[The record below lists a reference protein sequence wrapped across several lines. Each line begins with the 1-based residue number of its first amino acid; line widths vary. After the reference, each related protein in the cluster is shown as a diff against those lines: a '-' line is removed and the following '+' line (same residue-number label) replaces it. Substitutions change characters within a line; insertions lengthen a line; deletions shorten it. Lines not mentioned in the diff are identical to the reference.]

1 MNIAVFVS
9 GRGSN
14 LRAIVNSGILAGKVF
29 VKVVVSD
36 KISCPAFEFASSKK
50 IDTLTVSGKKSP
62 DTVTYDE
69 LAAILN
75 ENGIHLVVLAG
86 FLKLIPA
93 EFIRKLNCKI
103 INIHP
108 ALLPSYGGKGMYG
121 MNVHN
126 AVFSS
131 GDKMSGAT
139 VHYVNE
145 RYDEGAII
153 ANLPVDISN
162 AKSPDEIASLV
173 LEKEHIL
180 LPKVIYDFYLNW
192 IDGN

>member
-14 LRAIVNSGILAGKVF
+14 LRAIINSRLLEGKVF
-29 VKVVVSD
+29 VRVVVSD
-36 KISCPAFEFASSKK
+36 KISCPALEYAASLK
-50 IDTLTVSGKKSP
+50 IDTKTVSGKGLP
-62 DTVTYDE
+62 GTLNYIE
-69 LAAILN
+69 LADFLN
-75 ENGIHLVVLAG
+75 EKGINLVVLAG
-86 FLKLIPA
+86 FLRLIPA
-93 EFIRKLNCKI
+93 DFIKKLNCRI

-108 ALLPSYGGKGMYG
+108 ALLPLYGGRGMYG

-131 GDKMSGAT
+131 GDKISGPT

-145 RYDEGAII
+145 HYDEGAII
-153 ANLPVDISN
+153 ANLPVDISR
-162 AKSPDEIASLV
+162 AGSPEEVASLV

-180 LPKVIYDFYLNW
+180 LPNVIYDFYLNW
-192 IDGN
+192 INGN